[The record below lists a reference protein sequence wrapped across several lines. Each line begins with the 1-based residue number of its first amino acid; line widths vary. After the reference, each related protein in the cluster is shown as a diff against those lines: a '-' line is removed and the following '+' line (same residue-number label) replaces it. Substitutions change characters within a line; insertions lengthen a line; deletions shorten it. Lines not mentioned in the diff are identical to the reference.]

1 MKTIYKHRFTDA
13 NEMFIRGTPRHVGNE
28 AGRDLPTIWIEH
40 EKLLFYENKE
50 IPMERYMF
58 VGTGHVFNDEHWS
71 YIGSAQ
77 CGQFVWH
84 VYKER
89 V

>member
-1 MKTIYKHRFTDA
+1 MKIIYKWHFRDA
-13 NEMFIRGTPRHVGNE
+13 HEMFVRGTPRHVGNE

-40 EKLLFYENKE
+40 DESDVGETLPPK
-50 IPMERYMF
+50 ERYMF
-58 VGTGHVFNDEHWS
+58 VGTGHVFNDERWFHV
-71 YIGSAQ
+71 GSAQ